1 LSLLLL
7 FLAIRLHASETTP
20 PKYSQVLDKFAATS
34 KRLSSETDRLNND
47 LKHIERDEELV
58 ADEQKELEDQIHAGT
73 MEFEEKCTV
82 ARLVHWLLFLIVACT
97 LVLFHFC
104 FEFFSEKLDVVNKRI
119 DDLKKQV
126 SLVMK
131 YSLIC
136 DMWHHF

>member
-1 LSLLLL
+1 LSALL
-7 FLAIRLHASETTP
+7 FLAIRLHASETTLS
-20 PKYSQVLDKFAATS
+20 KYSQVLDKFAATS

-97 LVLFHFC
+97 
-104 FEFFSEKLDVVNKRI
+104 
-119 DDLKKQV
+119 
-126 SLVMK
+126 
-131 YSLIC
+131 
-136 DMWHHF
+136 